1 MLLIDVAG
9 GYKGRLVVD
18 AAFEV
23 GPGVTALVGPNGS
36 GKTTLLRLAA
46 GVLPAARRRV
56 AVEGAEVRPGDLAYL
71 PTSGGLDPHM
81 LVRDELEFYWQVL
94 GGERRDWAVGLLGLK
109 ELMGEK
115 VGRLS
120 HGQRRRVELA
130 IVFSLKRRVYLLDEP
145 LKGLDVQ
152 YKDAVLSALRELGPY
167 VIFTTHEPEAVE
179 KVAQWVVVIRGGKP
193 SYVGALAGLRKRA
206 VIRARR
212 GGEVVTV
219 ESDDADSKAAE
230 LAAAGYTIEEISSAE
245 LKRLMT

>member
-1 MLLIDVAG
+1 
-9 GYKGRLVVD
+9 
-18 AAFEV
+18 
-23 GPGVTALVGPNGS
+23 
-36 GKTTLLRLAA
+36 
-46 GVLPAARRRV
+46 
-56 AVEGAEVRPGDLAYL
+56 
-71 PTSGGLDPHM
+71 
-81 LVRDELEFYWQVL
+81 
-94 GGERRDWAVGLLGLK
+94 
-109 ELMGEK
+109 
-115 VGRLS
+115 
-120 HGQRRRVELA
+120 VELA

>member
-9 GYKGRLVVD
+9 GYRGRLVVD

-94 GGERRDWAVGLLGLK
+94 GGERRDWAVELLGLK
-109 ELMGEK
+109 ELVGEK
-115 VGRLS
+115 VGS
-120 HGQRRRVELA
+120 S
-130 IVFSLKRRVYLLDEP
+130 I
-145 LKGLDVQ
+145 
-152 YKDAVLSALRELGPY
+152 
-167 VIFTTHEPEAVE
+167 
-179 KVAQWVVVIRGGKP
+179 
-193 SYVGALAGLRKRA
+193 
-206 VIRARR
+206 
-212 GGEVVTV
+212 
-219 ESDDADSKAAE
+219 
-230 LAAAGYTIEEISSAE
+230 TI
-245 LKRLMT
+245 

>member
-1 MLLIDVAG
+1 MLLVDVAG
-9 GYKGRLVVD
+9 GYKGKLVVD
-18 AAFEV
+18 ATFEV

-56 AVEGAEVRPGDLAYL
+56 AVE
-71 PTSGGLDPHM
+71 
-81 LVRDELEFYWQVL
+81 
-94 GGERRDWAVGLLGLK
+94 LLGLK

-152 YKDAVLSALRELGPY
+152 FRDAVLSALRELGPY
-167 VIFTTHEPEAVE
+167 VVFITHEPEAVE
-179 KVAQWVVVIRGGKP
+179 KVVQWVVAIRGGRP
-193 SYVGALAGLRKRA
+193 SYVGALAGLKKRA
-206 VIRARR
+206 LIRARR
-212 GGEVVTV
+212 NGEVVTV
-219 ESDDADSKAAE
+219 ETDDAEAKAAE
-230 LAAAGYTIEEISSAE
+230 LAAAGYTIEEVSSAE
-245 LKRLMT
+245 LRRLMT